1 VEYEIVYWPAAD
13 DALAG
18 LENDP
23 AMAGVWRA
31 VDRVLG
37 RLAADPFN
45 PRLGT
50 TAFMTPE
57 LGGVSATPAGLD
69 NRYIFWQR
77 APEPGVIEIIQVH
90 PLSL

>member
-1 VEYEIVYWPAAD
+1 VEYEFVYWPAAD

-23 AMAGVWRA
+23 AMAPVLRA
-31 VDRVLG
+31 VDRALE

-57 LGGVSATPAGLD
+57 FGGVSATPVGLD
-69 NRYIFWQR
+69 DWYIFRQR
-77 APEPGVIEIIQVH
+77 GPEPGVIEIIQVH
-90 PLSL
+90 ALRL